1 MASAS
6 ASMAAPALVTEKRPR
21 SEADDGEVSRPD
33 QKRAKRPTEHAG
45 PKDYQESAE
54 SSMPKSTEVALGTTV
69 EQDSKPPSER
79 GNHPQE
85 DPDELE
91 DSDADTAVDRQ
102 ADASNHQPARKKK
115 KKKKKK
121 TNKPPKSQID
131 FRTARSGADPDS
143 GQKPVFNHSTSI
155 PHGEEDEF
163 EPDADAM
170 AYLKSVSLEAQQLPR
185 VVTAVK
191 PQAIPATQSNRE
203 TPIGPQLPADL
214 LEQFSTEEQY
224 DDDSD
229 DVGDAYGFFED
240 GAYIGRSRTLDEDE
254 ESDTEEEKGVKALHE
269 AYYAAILGHYQHM
282 RSVLGKVPPST
293 AVDRF
298 WASSSSLPTECTP
311 LTHNIWSRLLRDSD
325 PSPLWLVLLDKTSVL
340 EIIRLLVSGK
350 FLHRGQIIPE
360 RISRWL
366 WALLARLPDRGTLNH
381 FEAGRVRD
389 LGNRAALLAQ
399 SLADMAALGVDL
411 AEGPALHE
419 DGVDR
424 AGEDERMVNG
434 NAAESDDPK
443 QSAAAASKP
452 CSGGAASPPFPTS
465 RASDAKANQEEEDD
479 DDVAMDL
486 GSDSDLE
493 EGEVE
498 DDGNDAILSLE
509 DAKAR
514 LLAQLDDQPG
524 ADADDA
530 SEVVS
535 EEEAAKLQ
543 AQVNTRATITMILTV
558 VGEFYGQ
565 RDLLEARRPFVG
577 M

>member
-1 MASAS
+1 M
-6 ASMAAPALVTEKRPR
+6 
-21 SEADDGEVSRPD
+21 
-33 QKRAKRPTEHAG
+33 
-45 PKDYQESAE
+45 
-54 SSMPKSTEVALGTTV
+54 
-69 EQDSKPPSER
+69 
-79 GNHPQE
+79 
-85 DPDELE
+85 
-91 DSDADTAVDRQ
+91 
-102 ADASNHQPARKKK
+102 
-115 KKKKKK
+115 
-121 TNKPPKSQID
+121 
-131 FRTARSGADPDS
+131 
-143 GQKPVFNHSTSI
+143 
-155 PHGEEDEF
+155 
-163 EPDADAM
+163 
-170 AYLKSVSLEAQQLPR
+170 EAQQLPR
-185 VVTAVK
+185 VVTAAK
-191 PQAIPATQSNRE
+191 PQGIPATQSNRE

-214 LEQFSTEEQY
+214 VEQFSTEEQY

-240 GAYIGRSRTLDEDE
+240 GAYIGRSRTLDEDD

-269 AYYAAILGHYQHM
+269 AYYAAILSHYQHM
-282 RSVLGKVPPST
+282 RSILGKDPPST
-293 AVDRF
+293 MVDRF

-325 PSPLWLVLLDKTSVL
+325 PNPLWLALLDKTSVL

-411 AEGPALHE
+411 AEGPAMHE
-419 DGVDR
+419 DGTDH
-424 AGEDERMVNG
+424 AGGDEMLDG
-434 NAAESDDPK
+434 NAPKIHNPK
-443 QSAAAASKP
+443 QSAAAASKLCP
-452 CSGGAASPPFPTS
+452 GGAAPSLSPAG
-465 RASDAKANQEEEDD
+465 RAGDAKAHQEDDD

-498 DDGNDAILSLE
+498 DDGNDAVLSLE

-535 EEEAAKLQ
+535 EVVSEEEAARLQ